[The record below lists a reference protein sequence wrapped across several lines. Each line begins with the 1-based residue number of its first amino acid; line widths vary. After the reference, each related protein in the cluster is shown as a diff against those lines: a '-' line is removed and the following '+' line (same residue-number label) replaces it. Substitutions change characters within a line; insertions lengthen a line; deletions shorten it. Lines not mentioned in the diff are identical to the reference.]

1 MLFCLFLQAMGSTLE
16 QYRAAVGLYYYRS
29 RCTTKHLLFRVSLLN
44 LFTYFLLK
52 GLRYYITRLLSK
64 VVQESLFISYIFQII
79 HVLLILSGDVETNPG
94 PEHLHVTQFTL
105 DIFHLNVRSIRNKFD
120 QFLSLVSDYDILCF
134 TESHL
139 DSNIMND
146 EISIDGFNTIF
157 RKDRNSYG
165 GGVIIYL
172 TDSLRAVRRLDLEP
186 TNTECIWIEISD
198 PTSNIFLCCVY
209 RPPNS
214 DKSFWEKLEWSI
226 DKTQELSD
234 KIIILGDLNVNF
246 LNLPNTHT
254 ELRISF

>member
-64 VVQESLFISYIFQII
+64 VVQESLFISYILQII

-139 DSNIMND
+139 DYNIMND

-172 TDSLRAVRRLDLEP
+172 TDDTPQNQIIQQNRPRPGDLISVFTLR
-186 TNTECIWIEISD
+186 TQ
-198 PTSNIFLCCVY
+198 
-209 RPPNS
+209 
-214 DKSFWEKLEWSI
+214 EKLHRPS
-226 DKTQELSD
+226 
-234 KIIILGDLNVNF
+234 NVCM
-246 LNLPNTHT
+246 LRGPQNTS
-254 ELRISF
+254 RM